1 MRRAAKAEQT
11 VVALKEAAKRLF
23 AERGYLNTKITDILA
38 AAGRSAGVFY
48 DHFASKEELLEAL
61 VADFRADAA
70 TQAHDMGHD
79 LTDRADL
86 RAHVEVFWRT
96 YEKHLPV
103 MVAMYQASIV
113 DPGRFREH
121 LNTDVLSGHLGDRPL
136 VASAISS
143 MLLQFAYVWLATK
156 GQAPGGLDRAVPTAD
171 EAIDTLTDLIHTG
184 IADN

>member
-23 AERGYLNTKITDILA
+23 AERGYLNTKITDILGE
-38 AAGRSAGVFY
+38 AGRSAGVFY
-48 DHFASKEELLEAL
+48 DHFASKEELLDAL
-61 VADFRADAA
+61 IQDFREDAA
-70 TQAHDMGHD
+70 AQAPDIGHD

-86 RAHVEVFWRT
+86 RAHIEVFWRT

-121 LNTDVLSGHLGDRPL
+121 LSTDVLSAHIGSDL

-143 MLLQFAYVWLATK
+143 MLLQFAYVWQATHGK
-156 GQAPGGLDRAVPTAD
+156 APGGLDRPVPTAD

-184 IADN
+184 ISDT